1 MVKKYLLVVF
11 IVQLLAAY
19 SLAQAAP
26 KNGKPRPH
34 VVVIGV
40 NGMEWDF
47 IRPLLLR
54 GEMPNLSRVLHSG
67 VYGKLRTV
75 DRKST
80 RLNSSHMVQ
89 SRMPSSA

>member
-1 MVKKYLLVVF
+1 MGKKYLLVVF

-26 KNGKPRPH
+26 KNWKPRPH

-54 GEMPNLSRVLHSG
+54 GEMAKPIPSAAQRG
-67 VYGKLRTV
+67 LRQAADGGITQ
-75 DRKST
+75 
-80 RLNSSHMVQ
+80 L
-89 SRMPSSA
+89 P